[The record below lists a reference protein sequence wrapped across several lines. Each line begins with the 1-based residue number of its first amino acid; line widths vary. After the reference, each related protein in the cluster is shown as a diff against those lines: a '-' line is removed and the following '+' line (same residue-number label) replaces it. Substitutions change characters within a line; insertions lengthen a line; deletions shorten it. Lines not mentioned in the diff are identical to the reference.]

1 MWNQADSPNSEEL
14 RVREDQDGLN
24 LQDRALEKREVW
36 TKNFRDLE
44 KGTL

>member
-1 MWNQADSPNSEEL
+1 MWNQADSPNSGEL

-36 TKNFRDLE
+36 TKNLE
-44 KGTL
+44 I